1 MPPQAIESDGVKT
14 TPNGPQAGQPTKKK
28 SFFQN
33 IVSKVQNKKI
43 KPETTELTVQDLTVL
58 NTEPNPGTVSRFRFH
73 DMAHG
78 NTMSHFEEME
88 HRRHISSMYT
98 MNDTYES
105 DDMGSDSAVD
115 DY

>member
-14 TPNGPQAGQPTKKK
+14 TPNGPQVGQPAKKK
-28 SFFQN
+28 GYLRN
-33 IVSKVQNKKI
+33 IISSMQNKK
-43 KPETTELTVQDLTVL
+43 KPKSANGLTVHDFTVL

-98 MNDTYES
+98 MNDTYDS
-105 DDMGSDSAVD
+105 DDTGSDSD
-115 DY
+115 RGGY